1 MLYSAIPGS
10 GFLKVMCEGRR
21 DIGVVRV
28 AGFEP
33 FAAPKMSSR
42 APWWRLSFVE
52 HLSIQGMREL
62 ILEAT
67 TGARISCGTQDVL
80 LAHQALAEILK
91 IIGIHSGCRGARCG
105 FESRAEDTCC
115 FERSLLLRAEALDL
129 RFDHLS
135 QRFRY
140 TNVDLGQRNL
150 DLPGP
155 ILPRDETSP
164 RQMLQQGNDEQR
176 ITLGVSMHHLG

>member
-33 FAAPKMSSR
+33 FSAPKMSSR
-42 APWWRLSFVE
+42 APWRRLSFVE

-91 IIGIHSGCRGARCG
+91 IIDIHAGCRGARCG
-105 FESRAEDTCC
+105 FETRAEDACR
-115 FERSLLLRAEALDL
+115 FERTLFLRAQALDL

-135 QRFRY
+135 QRFRHAEV
-140 TNVDLGQRNL
+140 NLRQRNP

-155 ILPRDETSP
+155 ILPRDEASP